1 MKIKTFLSIIIVLL
15 LLGSTTSVFAN
26 EGYAMLE
33 YLSKGSEVEKLQ
45 QELQK
50 RDYYQGAI
58 DGIYGINTENAVIKF
73 QIDNKL
79 RIDGIAGSQTQSALF
94 NSSQPSKGSTSS
106 ANTYSQD
113 DLYWLAR
120 IIEAEAGSEPY
131 NGKVAV
137 GNVILNRVKSKEFP
151 NTVYGV
157 IFEYYGSIPQFS
169 PVANGSIYNNPSQ
182 ESIQAAK
189 DALNGA
195 NPVGNATYFFN
206 PAKASGS
213 WIVKNKT
220 YLSKIGGHAFYA

>member
-1 MKIKTFLSIIIVLL
+1 MKIKVFLSIMLVIL
-15 LLGSTTSVFAN
+15 LLGSATSVFAN

-50 RDYYQGAI
+50 RNYYNGDI
-58 DGIYGINTENAVIKF
+58 DGVYGVNTENAVIKF

-79 RIDGIAGSQTQSALF
+79 RVDGVAGNQTQSALF
-94 NSSQPSKGSTSS
+94 NIPQPLKETDSS
-106 ANTYSQD
+106 ATYSQD
-113 DLYWLAR
+113 DLYWLSR

-151 NTVYGV
+151 NTIHGV

-195 NPVGNATYFFN
+195 RPVGNATYFFN
-206 PAKASGS
+206 SAKASGS

-220 YLSKIGGHAFYA
+220 YLSRIGGHAFYA

>member
-1 MKIKTFLSIIIVLL
+1 MKIKVFLSIMLVIL
-15 LLGSTTSVFAN
+15 LLGSATSVFAN

-50 RDYYQGAI
+50 RNYYNGDI
-58 DGIYGINTENAVIKF
+58 DGVYGVNTENAVIKF

-79 RIDGIAGSQTQSALF
+79 RVDGVAGNQTQSALF
-94 NSSQPSKGSTSS
+94 NISQPLKETDSS
-106 ANTYSQD
+106 ATYSQD
-113 DLYWLAR
+113 DLYWLSR

-151 NTVYGV
+151 NTIHGV

-195 NPVGNATYFFN
+195 RPVGNATYFFN

-220 YLSKIGGHAFYA
+220 YLSRIGGHAFYA